1 MHKVNYSWVC
11 LGQPSGS
18 VPTSRCNIPNKQD
31 GDEGTGEGE
40 VVTTILNTYH
50 DEDSS
55 LFP

>member
-1 MHKVNYSWVC
+1 MGI